1 MNLLHL
7 GEGLFDSL
15 ERVFADRTMPFRI
28 EMAKGFCR
36 FSNSVQQTC
45 GLRVL
50 VGSKLVVFKAY
61 NPTVDG
67 FII

>member
-1 MNLLHL
+1 
-7 GEGLFDSL
+7 
-15 ERVFADRTMPFRI
+15 MPFRI
-28 EMAKGFCR
+28 EMAKGFCG
-36 FSNSVQQTC
+36 FSNLVQQMC
-45 GLRVL
+45 GLRGL

>member
-28 EMAKGFCR
+28 EMVKGFCG
-36 FSNSVQQTC
+36 FSNLVQQMRD
-45 GLRVL
+45 LRVL

-61 NPTVDG
+61 NPMLDG